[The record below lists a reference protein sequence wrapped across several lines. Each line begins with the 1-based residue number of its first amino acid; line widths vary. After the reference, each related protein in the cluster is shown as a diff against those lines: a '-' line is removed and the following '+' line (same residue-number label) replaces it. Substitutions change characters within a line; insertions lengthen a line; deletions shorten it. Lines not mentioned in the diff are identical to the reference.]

1 MSRSGYSDDCDG
13 WQLIMWRGAVASG
26 IRGARGQQ
34 LLREMVAALDAMP
47 VKSLIAD
54 DLVRDGEVCALGA
67 VGMQRGI
74 DMSTLDPEESEVI
87 AKTFNIS
94 EALAREIEFLNDDD
108 WSHRESREQRWQRMR
123 NWAESNI
130 TKEQP

>member
-13 WQLIMWRGAVASG
+13 WRLIMWRGAVASS

-34 LLREMVAALDAMP
+34 LLREMLAALDAMP

-94 EALAREIEFLNDDD
+94 EALAKEIEFLNDDD
-108 WSHRESREQRWQRMR
+108 WSRREGGEQRWQRMR
-123 NWAESNI
+123 KWAESNI